1 MLWIIFYTQDSA
13 ISHSEW
19 KIYSK
24 YIQVFEM
31 GSISNAQ
38 NVKFFFPKEVTSYL
52 VLLKMKDKYIFL

>member
-24 YIQVFEM
+24 YIQEFEM
-31 GSISNAQ
+31 GSILNAQ
-38 NVKFFFPKEVTSYL
+38 NVKFFFPKRSDF
-52 VLLKMKDKYIFL
+52 VLSIIENEG

>member
-31 GSISNAQ
+31 GSILNAQ
-38 NVKFFFPKEVTSYL
+38 NVKFFFPKRSDF
-52 VLLKMKDKYIFL
+52 VLSIIENEG